1 MGKIYNFTLLPA
13 FTHIYRYFTTMA
25 QLNSCVV
32 FPPKQAFYNE
42 IQQMPINDND
52 YEDVRKLFNS
62 KIAENK
68 WKNMSDYLKYY
79 NLLDVEPLV
88 DALKNCFSNYDKFF
102 DIDALRYLSLPS
114 IGFQSMYNVYDQNL
128 PFVFSFNKI
137 GDEVRKLFRD
147 NVLGG
152 LSTVFHR
159 FV

>member
-1 MGKIYNFTLLPA
+1 
-13 FTHIYRYFTTMA
+13 MA

-32 FPPKQAFYNE
+32 FPPKDAFYNE

-88 DALKNCFSNYDKFF
+88 DALKSCFFK
-102 DIDALRYLSLPS
+102 LR
-114 IGFQSMYNVYDQNL
+114 
-128 PFVFSFNKI
+128 
-137 GDEVRKLFRD
+137 
-147 NVLGG
+147 
-152 LSTVFHR
+152 
-159 FV
+159 

>member
-1 MGKIYNFTLLPA
+1 
-13 FTHIYRYFTTMA
+13 MA

-52 YEDVRKLFNS
+52 YEDVRKLFNT

-88 DALKNCFSNYDKFF
+88 DALKSCFSNYDKFF